1 MRNTHSRRRTAAAT
15 LIALGFVATAG
26 SASAQEVC
34 SVAGPLGDTGNLGV
48 VVDGNVLV
56 AMSEATFREMTQRL
70 ETLEE
75 ALQLIDRLE
84 AVRESGEAQ
93 IEAADR
99 QQMIAD
105 SLIAAQRAQ
114 ILDYE
119 QLVAL
124 LEKLVN
130 RGRILSAEFG
140 AGYTVDGRLS
150 GVAGLGLGR
159 LRILGLVQEDDF
171 GLAIGG
177 SVPIF

>member
-1 MRNTHSRRRTAAAT
+1 MRNTHSRRRAAAAT
-15 LIALGFVATAG
+15 LIAIGLLATAG
-26 SASAQEVC
+26 SANAQEVC
-34 SVAGPLGDTGNLGV
+34 SVSGPLSDTGHLGV
-48 VVDGNVLV
+48 VVDGDTLV
-56 AMSEATFREMTQRL
+56 AMPMATLREMTGHAEQL
-70 ETLEE
+70 ED
-75 ALQLIDRLE
+75 ALALIDSLE
-84 AVRESGEAQ
+84 AVHESGEAYL
-93 IEAADR
+93 EAANR

-159 LRILGLVQEDDF
+159 LRILGLVQEDDV